1 MRGGRDDAGRF
12 RILRILMLAAGI
24 VLAGRIIHIQVFQ
37 HEALKKKGLAQ
48 WESLV
53 SITAERGNLYDRH
66 GQPLALSVTTWRVG
80 VSASLVT
87 QPDTLSTLL
96 AEVLG
101 QDAGGIRQKIRR
113 ADNSHFVLEQD
124 AVLTAADK
132 KRLRAFNAV
141 TMEVRHSRLYPA
153 DGVGASLIGFYS
165 ANKDES
171 IAEGLELSL
180 NGFLAGQEG
189 LARRQ
194 KNADPLDQMGNVN
207 VREPV
212 HGQSLVL
219 SLDTELQIICEQEL
233 ARSVKEYGAKSGSV
247 LIMDPNTGDILS
259 AASFPIM
266 KTRGARN
273 TTKGIWNNRNFTWQ
287 YEPGSVSKIFTT
299 ASLLR
304 NSAVDMATVFNCD
317 KVKGDGVYVRNDRHH
332 KYGHLSLL
340 EAFAVSSN
348 VYFAK
353 AVGNLTQ
360 GEFYRDLTDFG
371 FGQPTSMPYRGQPK
385 GILHP
390 VSTWSGRSMQTL
402 AIGQEMAVTP
412 LQLGMAVCSVANGG
426 TLYAP
431 RMVKEIRDDK
441 GQVLEVIDPVPLRRV
456 MAPQLADV
464 LREAM
469 GRVVL
474 EGTGQGAGMDWI
486 TTGGK
491 TGTAQKCVVEG
502 KGYTPGA
509 YVASFAG
516 IVPLENPRL
525 VILTILDEPEGIHH
539 YAAQS
544 AVPLYASIIK
554 SIRRST
560 DWLTDVP
567 GARTSSFTPRD
578 RKEMVA
584 VPDVLH
590 LSVNRASQRLGEA
603 GFQVLGAEKDGM
615 VIQQV
620 PGPGTK
626 CEPGQTVTL
635 AVTDPEGKPGAAAT
649 TCPDF
654 TGMSNREVSSLAAK
668 LGIPVVIKGVGYAVG
683 QSADPKGAPGKKP
696 VIVKM
701 IASWQ

>member
-1 MRGGRDDAGRF
+1 MV
-12 RILRILMLAAGI
+12 AAGL
-24 VLAGRIIHIQVFQ
+24 VLALRIIHIQVFQ
-37 HEALKKKGLAQ
+37 HTELKRRGLAQ
-48 WESLV
+48 WESLI

-66 GQPLALSVTTWRVG
+66 GQPLALSVTTFRVG
-80 VSASLVT
+80 VSGSLVGDADAVS
-87 QPDTLSTLL
+87 QAL

-101 QDAGGIRQKIRR
+101 QDAGLIHQKIRK
-113 ADNSHFVLEQD
+113 ADNSHIVLEKD
-124 AVLTAADK
+124 AVLSASDQQ
-132 KRLRAFNAV
+132 RLLAYKAI

-153 DGVGASLIGFYS
+153 DGVGASVIGFYNAHS
-165 ANKDES
+165 DGAV
-171 IAEGLELSL
+171 AEGLELSL
-180 NGFLAGQEG
+180 NGYLAGREG
-189 LARRQ
+189 LARKL
-194 KNADPLDQMGNVN
+194 KNADPLNPMGNID

-219 SLDTELQIICEQEL
+219 SLDTELQEICEQEL
-233 ARSVKEYGAKSGSV
+233 ARSVKEYRAKSGSV
-247 LIMDPNTGDILS
+247 LIMDPNTGDVLS
-259 AASFPIM
+259 AASYPAM
-266 KTRGARN
+266 KSRKAKN
-273 TTKGIWNNRNFTWQ
+273 SAKGIWSNRNFTWT

-317 KVKGDGVYVRNDRHH
+317 KVKGDGIYVRNDRHH
-332 KYGHLSLL
+332 KYGHLPLI

-360 GEFYRDLTDFG
+360 DELYRDLSEFG
-371 FGQPTSMPYRGQPK
+371 FGQPTSMPYPYQGK
-385 GILHP
+385 GILRP
-390 VSTWSGRSMQTL
+390 VSKWSKRSMQTL
-402 AIGQEMAVTP
+402 AIGQEFSATP
-412 LQLGMAVCSVANGG
+412 LQVGMAVCSVANGG
-426 TLYAP
+426 TLFAP
-431 RMVKEIRDDK
+431 RMVKEIRDDH
-441 GQVLEVIDPVPLRRV
+441 GQVLEVIDPVPLRSV
-456 MAPQLADV
+456 MAPQLAEV

-516 IVPLENPRL
+516 IVPLEDPRL

-567 GARTSSFTPRD
+567 GARTAHFTPRNRLD
-578 RKEMVA
+578 LVA

-590 LSVNRASQRLGEA
+590 LSVNRATDRLMEA
-603 GFQVLGAEKDGM
+603 GFQVTGAEKDGM

-626 CEPGQTVTL
+626 CESGQIVTL
-635 AVTDPEGKPGAAAT
+635 AVADPEGKTGTAET
-649 TCPDF
+649 ICPDF
-654 TGMSNREVSSLAAK
+654 TGMSNRQVSSLAAR
-668 LGIPVVIKGVGYAVG
+668 LGIPVVIQGVGFAAR
-683 QSADPKGAPGKKP
+683 QTPGPGGSPAGRP
-696 VIVKM
+696 VTVKM
-701 IASWQ
+701 TPSWQ